1 MPGARR
7 GRFVTFE
14 GPEGA
19 GKTTQIARLE
29 TVLRARGHTVLRTRE
44 PGGDPVGER
53 VRELLLH
60 VGGATL
66 SAEAELL
73 LFEAA
78 RAQNVSGLV
87 RPALDAG
94 HVVLCDR
101 FTDSTLAYQGYG
113 RGLSLDFIREA
124 NAFATGGLTPDRTIL
139 LDLPPADGLARQ
151 TRAEQNRL
159 DRESLAFHERVRAGF
174 LEVAAR
180 EPKRVVVVD
189 AARPADAVFA
199 DLLNA
204 LLEVA
209 G

>member
-29 TVLRARGHTVLRTRE
+29 TALRERGHAVLRTRE

-60 VGGATL
+60 VGGAGL

-94 HVVLCDR
+94 HIVLCDR

-139 LDLPPADGLARQ
+139 LDLPPADGLSRQ

-159 DRESLAFHERVRAGF
+159 DRESLPFHERVRAGF
-174 LEVAAR
+174 LAVAAR
-180 EPKRVVVVD
+180 EPGRIVIVD

-199 DLLNA
+199 DVLAGVLELLR
-204 LLEVA
+204 
-209 G
+209 